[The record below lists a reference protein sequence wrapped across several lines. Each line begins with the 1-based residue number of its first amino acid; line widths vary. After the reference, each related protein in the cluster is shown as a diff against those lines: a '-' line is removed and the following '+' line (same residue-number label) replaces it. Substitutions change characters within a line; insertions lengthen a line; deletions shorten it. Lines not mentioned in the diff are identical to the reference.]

1 MGQVPLDSDKQAREQ
16 ESLLDWLPVFE
27 AIAPSFIELDGDD
40 RIARTRGDCAKLLGR
55 SDSDLVDSHFTH
67 ILHERDRP
75 LWQLVR
81 DRLQRSANLPPFPIR
96 ILLPDGKIGAVD
108 ITAARVDGATAGTLQ
123 LAIARY
129 HGQLSLE
136 PAKRPPSSRAREFK
150 KEDFSV
156 LADRLSQY
164 AEQKNENPAITLM
177 RLAGVAG
184 SEGEAQFSGSEG
196 LWAAHKLLTDAASE
210 QAAKLAAEAKRQG
223 FEDRETQQEKAS
235 SVAEDGKEMKAAV
248 RSAYHKS
255 DDTNYVTVAGDDG
268 ISEAEAV
275 KAAVYAM
282 KQAANSERAVTMKA
296 LTGGY
301 ERRLEKV
308 RNQLRVFKKIV
319 VQEKFD
325 VALQPIMDLKTG
337 EVHHFE
343 ALARFDK
350 DFYSGSPFEFMCFA
364 EDVGVIHEFDL
375 AMTLKVVS
383 LLKRIR
389 RIGFDTNIAVNI
401 SGRSIQSQAFLRH
414 FFRILE
420 DCADVRSQLS
430 FELTE
435 SSQIDDLETTN
446 RVLSRIRDFGHKVAL
461 DDFGAGAAGLQYLRV
476 LKVDYVKID
485 GIYVRKALED
495 KDNRAFLRSIA
506 QLCDGLGIQTIGEC
520 IEVNEQEQFLSSIGI
535 GYGQGWLYGK
545 PMPVDEALTTF
556 LT

>member
-1 MGQVPLDSDKQAREQ
+1 MPLDKNEINRELA
-16 ESLLDWLPVFE
+16 SLLDWLPLFE
-27 AIAPSFIELDGDD
+27 ALSSVFIEMDGDD
-40 RIARTRGDCAKLLGR
+40 KVLAVRGDSEPLLGL
-55 SDSDLVDSHFTH
+55 SPDALGSKNFVSLFNEKDKALWHLVKEKLRKTPS
-67 ILHERDRP
+67 
-75 LWQLVR
+75 
-81 DRLQRSANLPPFPIR
+81 LPPFPMR
-96 ILLPDGKIGAVD
+96 IVKPGGQ
-108 ITAARVDGATAGTLQ
+108 TAAVELIVARSASGGAGHVQ
-123 LAIARY
+123 LAVSKY
-129 HGQLSLE
+129 HGQLSLD
-136 PAKRPPSSRAREFK
+136 AKKRPRSSQPRSFEK
-150 KEDFSV
+150 SDFEP

-164 AEQKNENPAITLM
+164 AKEEDETPIATLM
-177 RLAGVAG
+177 RLAGVGDATAEK
-184 SEGEAQFSGSEG
+184 STSAAEG
-196 LWAAHKLLTDAASE
+196 LWAVHKLLGDAAAE
-210 QAAKLAAEAKRQG
+210 QTAKRSATVAEERSQKESEG
-223 FEDRETQQEKAS
+223 ALTRET
-235 SVAEDGKEMKAAV
+235 GEMKAAV
-248 RSAYHKS
+248 RSAYHQS
-255 DDTNYVTVAGDDG
+255 GDTNYVTVAGEDG

-282 KQAANSERAVTMKA
+282 KQAASSERAVTMKA

-325 VALQPIMDLKTG
+325 VALQPIVDLNG
-337 EVHHFE
+337 GGLHHFE
-343 ALARFDK
+343 ALARFDAN
-350 DFYSGSPFEFMCFA
+350 FYSGSPFEFMCFA

-375 AMTLKVVS
+375 AMTMRVVS
-383 LLKRIR
+383 LLKRVR
-389 RIGFDTNIAVNI
+389 RIGFDAKIAVNI

-420 DCADVRSQLS
+420 DCADIRNQLS

-495 KDNRAFLRSIA
+495 AESRAFLKSITD
-506 QLCDGLGIQTIGEC
+506 LCSGLGIQTIGEC
-520 IEVNEQEQFLSSIGI
+520 IEVHEQEELLAAIGV

-545 PMPVDEALTTF
+545 PQPVDEALT
-556 LT
+556 LHQA